1 MDYLQ
6 ELNHMVT
13 LMRSDVKTVTKTINK
28 ARKDS
33 LMISVTGGRVRFFS
47 VSYQN
52 GKRKMRQINAD
63 TARIY
68 TLANRAFQRELLR
81 RLKGNE
87 ELLSQAIS
95 RMQPLDL
102 MQILPSLP
110 KHFEKL
116 DPLRIFNPGLADS
129 GFTYPNPSQ
138 SEFPREV
145 RLNIGSMDPYEWAA
159 MPYCEN
165 TDHLEYKVHPTRRG
179 VFCRSKSEA
188 LLFEIYDS
196 LLIPFH
202 YDEVLSIGDQLIS
215 PDFIGV
221 RRDGALIFHEHCGLL
236 TDEYRARNDW
246 KPGLYAVA
254 DIYPGINLIY
264 TYDSVSGS
272 LNTGLAE
279 AIIRDIYW
287 L

>member
-1 MDYLQ
+1 MDYIN
-6 ELNHMVT
+6 ELNQLVT
-13 LMRSDVKTVTKTINK
+13 EMRSEIKTVTKRVNRT
-28 ARKDS
+28 RKDS
-33 LMISVTGGRVRFFS
+33 LMISQEGSYTRFFS
-47 VSYQN
+47 YTYQN
-52 GKRKMRQINAD
+52 GQRKMRQINGD

-87 ELLSQAIS
+87 ALLSQAIS

-102 MQILPSLP
+102 MQMLPSLP

-116 DPLRIFNPGLADS
+116 DPLRILNPGLADS
-129 GFTYPNPSQ
+129 SFTYPNPSQ

-202 YDEVLSIGDQLIS
+202 YDEVLSIGEQLIS

-236 TDEYRARNDW
+236 TDEYRARNGW

>member
-1 MDYLQ
+1 MRNRQERDWDRALGIQTTGREDETGLRNMPYEPTPYPVLQ
-6 ELNHMVT
+6 
-13 LMRSDVKTVTKTINK
+13 R
-28 ARKDS
+28 
-33 LMISVTGGRVRFFS
+33 
-47 VSYQN
+47 
-52 GKRKMRQINAD
+52 
-63 TARIY
+63 
-68 TLANRAFQRELLR
+68 
-81 RLKGNE
+81 
-87 ELLSQAIS
+87 
-95 RMQPLDL
+95 
-102 MQILPSLP
+102 
-110 KHFEKL
+110 
-116 DPLRIFNPGLADS
+116 LADS

-145 RLNIGSMDPYEWAA
+145 RLNIASMDPYEWAS

-202 YDEVLSIGDQLIS
+202 DDEVLSIGDQLIS

-254 DIYPGINLIY
+254 DIYPGVNLIY

-272 LNTGLAE
+272 LNTELAE